1 MNITPQIFFKLK
13 NPIIIGFQRSYFLF
27 DASKTQMVVMWK
39 KHADNKFTMVI
50 TNLLCGYTCI

>member
-13 NPIIIGFQRSYFLF
+13 NPIIIGFQRSYFLL

-50 TNLLCGYTCI
+50 TNLLCGYI